1 MLLFGVRSHKST
13 IFKMSHYHQ
22 DTDLQG
28 MEEGFHETLQYFDF
42 LCLIFVC
49 VVILRHLGLQSS
61 ILEAL
66 KGVAT

>member
-1 MLLFGVRSHKST
+1 
-13 IFKMSHYHQ
+13 MSHYHQ

-28 MEEGFHETLQYFDF
+28 MKEGFHETLQYFDF